1 MKKTIILFVLILLS
15 LVSIAQIKY
24 GLRAGMTLSSYNLA
38 QSVYQFKPGI
48 HIGGV
53 ADIPLGSSE
62 FSFVPGVYFADKGT
76 KTKGHFPPEN
86 VDFVLPVDKYFFE
99 GTDYKYQLEIPLL
112 FTYKIK
118 INEKSSLK
126 PQIGVYLSYGI
137 LGISKEKR
145 YYDEGAVSSG
155 CPTEFTYYSH
165 FYDKNGSF
173 WGYGGNIGLSI
184 FYNKF
189 SYTFSCDVGYL
200 DYIVRPTEYPDICM
214 FFSLGYNF

>member
-15 LVSIAQIKY
+15 VVSIAQIKY
-24 GLRAGMTLSSYNLA
+24 GLRAGMTLSSYNSS

-76 KTKGHFPPEN
+76 KIDGRDSHVEVYPGSNYT
-86 VDFVLPVDKYFFE
+86 FE
-99 GTDYKYQLEIPLL
+99 LTNYSYQLQVPLL
-112 FTYKIK
+112 LTYNILINDK
-118 INEKSSLK
+118 INLK

-145 YYDEGAVSSG
+145 YYDEGAFSSG
-155 CPTEFTYYSH
+155 YPTEFTYYSH